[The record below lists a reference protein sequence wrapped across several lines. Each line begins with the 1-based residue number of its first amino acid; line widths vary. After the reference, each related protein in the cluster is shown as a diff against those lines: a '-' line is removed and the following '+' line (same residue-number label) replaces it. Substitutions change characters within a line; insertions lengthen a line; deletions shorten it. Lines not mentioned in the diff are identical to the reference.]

1 MSAVRTFRR
10 QRLPLGALL
19 GLVASGTIAVLTA
32 QQAGRVLPP
41 GRALEELAYYP
52 SGRWLS
58 AASLGEAA
66 SLADLTWLRAV
77 QYYGEHRQTDNRFG
91 LLYHVL
97 DIVTDLDPRHRNSY
111 VFGGTSLA
119 QEGNQ
124 FARGLALLEKGRA
137 ADPREWV
144 YPFEIGFLHFVQKRD
159 HDTAAKWFREAARK
173 PDCPP
178 YVARFA
184 AYSAG
189 RAGHRSAAIELW
201 QGVAESSDNRV
212 LREKA
217 VAEVRRLARGTPEWP
232 AAQRWALAIEDGAAP
247 PAAEGGR

>member
-1 MSAVRTFRR
+1 VSPLRGFPAP
-10 QRLPLGALL
+10 RLPRGPLVALL
-19 GLVASGTIAVLTA
+19 VGAAVAGGAAHLA
-32 QQAGRVLPP
+32 AGRLPT

-52 SGRWLS
+52 SGRWLG
-58 AASLGEAA
+58 AASLGETAT
-66 SLADLTWLRAV
+66 LADLTWLRAV

-189 RAGHRSAAIELW
+189 RAGHRAAAIELW

-217 VAEVRRLARGTPEWP
+217 VAEVRRLARGTPGWP